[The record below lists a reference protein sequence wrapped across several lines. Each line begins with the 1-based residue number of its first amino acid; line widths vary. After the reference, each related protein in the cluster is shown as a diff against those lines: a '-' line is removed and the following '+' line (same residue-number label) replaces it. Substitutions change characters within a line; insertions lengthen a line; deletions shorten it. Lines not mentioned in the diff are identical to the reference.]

1 MRHSIMRSGM
11 ALVVIGMAALLSLL
25 SIGLCIFGAYQYLV
39 TVFEPM
45 LAAFITGG
53 VTFVFSLVLLWFG
66 IQLGR

>member
-1 MRHSIMRSGM
+1 MRSGT
-11 ALVVIGMAALLSLL
+11 ALVLIGMAALLSLV

-39 TVFEPM
+39 TVTEPV

-53 VTFVFSLVLLWFG
+53 ITFVFSLVVLWIG

>member
-1 MRHSIMRSGM
+1 MRSGT
-11 ALVVIGMAALLSLL
+11 ALVLIGMAALLSLV

-39 TVFEPM
+39 TVTEPV

-53 VTFVFSLVLLWFG
+53 ITFMFSLVVLWIG

>member
-1 MRHSIMRSGM
+1 MRSGT
-11 ALVVIGMAALLSLL
+11 ALVLVGMAALLSLV

-39 TVFEPM
+39 TVTEPV

-53 VTFVFSLVLLWFG
+53 VTFVFSLGVLWIG

>member
-1 MRHSIMRSGM
+1 MRSGT
-11 ALVVIGMAALLSLL
+11 ALVLVGMAALLSLV

-39 TVFEPM
+39 TVTEPV

-53 VTFVFSLVLLWFG
+53 ITFVFSLGVLWIG

>member
-1 MRHSIMRSGM
+1 MRSGT
-11 ALVVIGMAALLSLL
+11 ALVLVGMAALLSLV

-39 TVFEPM
+39 TVTEPV

-53 VTFVFSLVLLWFG
+53 ITFVFSLVVLWIG